1 MKNLL
6 IVVDMVNGFI
16 NEGALA
22 DSRINS
28 IVPSIVH
35 KIEKAKQNGD
45 MIIAFKDTHDEN
57 DEEFKL
63 FPPHCIKGSRE
74 CELIDQLKPY
84 EKDMLV
90 INKNTTNGFNTIMMK
105 AILENNKF
113 DNIEITGCCTDICV
127 SSLTQSL
134 VKYFAEN
141 KIGTKISI
149 SENSVDTF
157 NAPNHEADKVN
168 SQALKE
174 LEELGVEITYMN
186 TLKPISIKKLTDR
199 KFLNM
204 FEVTYQDGNNL
215 IKYEMVTRR
224 KLPEIVQPTLKPD
237 AVHMIPYSYVNGSM
251 VVYLI
256 KEFKRAIG
264 DYVYGIPA
272 GLVDEGEDSMTS
284 AIRELD
290 EEIGAK
296 VKHIKRT
303 ETAAYSSLGLTDENA
318 ELYEAEVTMTGKQN
332 LQGDE
337 KIEVVPVKLED
348 IEKLLDNEKF
358 CVRSKYGL
366 RNFVYKQRIKQLEKK
381 LQEYEDKE
389 VENFLYDEFFNK

>member
-22 DSRINS
+22 DMRINT
-28 IVPSIVH
+28 IIPSIVR
-35 KIEKAKQNGD
+35 KLERAKENGD
-45 MIIAFKDTHDEN
+45 MIIAFKDTHEEN

-63 FPPHCIKGSRE
+63 FPPHCVIGSNE
-74 CELIDQLKPY
+74 CELVKELKPY
-84 EKDMLV
+84 ENQMLV
-90 INKNTTNGFNTIMMK
+90 INKNTTNGFNTNMMK
-105 AILENNKF
+105 TILENNRF

-127 SSLTQSL
+127 SALTQSL

-141 KIGTKISI
+141 KIDTKIHI

-157 NAPNHEADKVN
+157 NAPNHDADKIN
-168 SQALKE
+168 AQTLKE
-174 LEELGVEITYMN
+174 LEEIGVSIAYN
-186 TLKPISIKKLTDR
+186 NAIKPISVKKLTDR

-204 FEVTYQDGNNL
+204 FEVTYEGENGL

-237 AVHMIPYSYVNGSM
+237 AVHMIPYSYVQGSM

-264 DYVYGIPA
+264 DFVYGLPA

-296 VKHIKRT
+296 VKHIKLAESAT
-303 ETAAYSSLGLTDENA
+303 YSSLGMTDEKA
-318 ELYEAEVTMTGKQN
+318 ELYEAEVTLTGQQHLTGN
-332 LQGDE
+332 E
-337 KIEVVPVKLED
+337 NIEVVPVKIGELEN
-348 IEKLLDNEKF
+348 LLDNEKF
-358 CVRSKYGL
+358 GVRSKYGL
-366 RNFVYKQRIKQLEKK
+366 RNFLYKQKIKKLEKK
-381 LQEYEDKE
+381 IQEYEDKE
-389 VENFLYDEFFNK
+389 IENFLYNEEQER